1 MQRDSN
7 RPRRVAELIRREL
20 AMIIPRELDH
30 PLAGRITLTAAEVSR
45 DFSSANVFFTLID
58 GEKEANT
65 AAKALN
71 HAAGYLRHHLMSR
84 VTLRTVPHLR
94 FRYDRSV
101 TDGARLE
108 SLINR
113 AVAEDKARKE
123 D

>member
-30 PLAGRITLTAAEVSR
+30 PLAGRITLTAADVSR

-58 GEKEANT
+58 GEHEAK
-65 AAKALN
+65 AAAQALN
-71 HAAGYLRHHLMSR
+71 HAAGFLRHHLMSR
-84 VTLRTVPHLR
+84 ISMRKIPHLR
-94 FRYDRSV
+94 FRYDQSV

-108 SLINR
+108 SLISR
-113 AVAEDKARKE
+113 AIAEDQSGKP